1 MTSTPAK
8 PPKKEK
14 AKRPSP
20 EKLAEGLRYI
30 HMMYGPTAGEQKLVA
45 RKLNLGAPYLSS
57 AKFQALM
64 AAFTKGE
71 ANQFSVTD
79 KGRSYVIATD
89 GSQILFDGKT
99 LYYSRPLN
107 RYEDN
112 LLMNRVTMTQY
123 QTTEAFIHLAVA
135 VLRSLPDLGQ
145 VQITYV
151 NHKFYLGSETLEV
164 AAAEQ
169 GPNLLIG
176 SFRHKKVHEG
186 VRK

>member
-79 KGRSYVIATD
+79 KGRSYIIATD
-89 GSQILFDGKT
+89 GSQILFDGRT

>member
-1 MTSTPAK
+1 VTSTPAK

-89 GSQILFDGKT
+89 GSQILFDGRT

>member
-1 MTSTPAK
+1 VTSTPAK

-79 KGRSYVIATD
+79 KGRSYIIATD

-112 LLMNRVTMTQY
+112 LLINRVTMTQY

>member
-89 GSQILFDGKT
+89 GSQILFDGRT

>member
-30 HMMYGPTAGEQKLVA
+30 HMMYGPTAGEEKLVA

-79 KGRSYVIATD
+79 KGRSYIIATD